1 MAWRIQPQVRIL
13 PGQNL
18 AAKAFTVETGDFRDI
33 LMLDGPDALGGVAIY
48 VAGFSFA
55 RNKKDLPPD
64 EPNPVINWALHA
76 GNADIVDDEPVCTGS
91 TFLVPGKLARQG
103 LLFEVRGR
111 DATTWVLRGYCSQP
125 NDPYILLGSIT
136 VSPLPANS
144 SGQLT
149 ITAGTVIG

>member
-48 VAGFSFA
+48 VAGFKL
-55 RNKKDLPPD
+55 NKGD
-64 EPNPVINWALHA
+64 EAAPIINWALHA

-111 DATTWVLRGYCSQP
+111 DATTWVLRGYCSKP

>member
-48 VAGFSFA
+48 VAGFTF
-55 RNKKDLPPD
+55 NKGAEAAPI
-64 EPNPVINWALHA
+64 INWALHA
-76 GNADIVDDEPVCTGS
+76 GNADIVDDEPICTGS

-111 DATTWVLRGYCSQP
+111 DATTWVLRGYCAQH
-125 NDPYILLGSIT
+125 NDPYILLGFIT

-144 SGQLT
+144 SGSLS

>member
-33 LMLDGPDALGGVAIY
+33 RMLDGPDALGGVAIY
-48 VAGFSFA
+48 VAGFTF
-55 RNKKDLPPD
+55 NKGD
-64 EPNPVINWALHA
+64 EANPVINWALHA
-76 GNADIVDDEPVCTGS
+76 GNADIVDDEPICTGS
-91 TFLVPGKLARQG
+91 TFLGPGQLKRQG

-111 DATTWVLRGYCSQP
+111 DATTWVLRGYCTQIV
-125 NDPYILLGSIT
+125 DPYILLGSIT

>member
-48 VAGFSFA
+48 VAGFKL
-55 RNKKDLPPD
+55 NKGD
-64 EPNPVINWALHA
+64 EAAPTINWALHA